1 MQNIYKEFFEA
12 YRDFNLKNLSLI
24 NDFYKNTLNGSSFSF
39 FNEDHIKSINEAN
52 KILFSDP
59 EFIKAKNDELL
70 NNMKMIF
77 ERFYQKMHDKY
88 SEYLNKDSKEKET
101 EITSYTSFIHP
112 KDKRFSDSEWSN
124 NPFSDLAKEFYGAFS
139 NWLTNLYSSKKDE
152 IKDYQTVEFIV
163 KQYIDAISPSNNPM
177 INPTVVKNLIE
188 SNGES
193 FINGMKNLLEDF
205 KDGKTLLNPTTN
217 DQKYFEIGKNIATT
231 KGKVVYQNDMMQ
243 LIQYDSTTKKNYAV
257 PILIIS
263 PWINKYYIMDLSPD
277 SSFVKWLV
285 DQGFTVFIVS
295 WVNPD
300 SQYRNKSFENY
311 ANEGIIA
318 ALNKIYELLNVTET
332 NVIGYCLG
340 GTLLASTLAILNSKE
355 CKIKLPNKI
364 KTGTFIATLTD
375 FTNVG
380 DFSIFT
386 TEKFISN
393 IEKLME
399 KTGYLDKSIMFKTF
413 NLLKAND
420 MIWSNVVRNYLMG
433 QEPIKMD
440 ILSWNAD
447 TTNMPYAMHSFL
459 LRNMYQKNLLKE
471 PGKLK
476 LLGLP
481 VDLRKVNIP
490 TFMLATEKDHIAPWK
505 STFSATKLFSGPM
518 KFVLGGSGHVA
529 GVINS
534 VKQNK
539 YYYYVNDQIKKSADE
554 WLKNAQKFNGSWWNE
569 WQKWITQFAGEMIQS
584 RTIKK
589 WIEEAP
595 GSYVKNFVPQIK
607 K

>member
-12 YRDFNLKNLSLI
+12 YRNFNLKNLGLI

-112 KDKRFSDSEWSN
+112 KDKRFSDSEWTN

-152 IKDYQTVEFIV
+152 IRDYQTVEFIV

-177 INPTVVKNLIE
+177 INPTVIKTLIE

-243 LIQYDSTTKKNYAV
+243 LIQYNSTTKKNYAV

-318 ALNKIYELLNVTET
+318 ALNKIHELLNVTET

-569 WQKWITQFAGEMIQS
+569 WQKWITQFAGDMIPS